1 MSRAAAD
8 RPLDLVTFG
17 RAAVDLYGEQI
28 GGRLEDMASFAKY
41 LGGCPANIAV
51 GAARLGLKVGILTR
65 VGDDHMGRFVR
76 ETLAA
81 EGVDVSQVKSDRERL
96 TALVVLGIRD
106 RETFPLIFYRE
117 NCADMALEAADI
129 NPAYVA
135 RASALVVTGTHLS
148 AAKVDAASRTAIAA
162 ARAAGTRVVLDID
175 YRPVLWGLT
184 GRGDGETRYV
194 SSASVT
200 AHLQSIVHH
209 CDLIVGTEEEMRIA
223 GGSPDT
229 LAALRRLRELSKAVI
244 VLKRGSEGATIFD
257 GAIPD
262 AFMNAIDCPG
272 FPVEVFNVLGAGDG
286 FMAGLLAGWLRG
298 KDWREAGRI
307 ANACG
312 ALVVARH
319 GCAPAMPSQIE
330 LEAFLARAGEI
341 RVPRQDAE
349 LARLHRVTT
358 GRRPRPEVLALA
370 FDHRRQFEE
379 LAQRAGTPQQRI
391 QKFKHL
397 IGSAV
402 RAVHAEQ
409 GSVGAIVDD
418 RYSSDVLDAL
428 TGTGLWLARPVE
440 LPGSRPLAFE
450 TVEEPASSL
459 RTWPAEHIAKCLVLY
474 DAADPDALR
483 LAQEATLLGLQ
494 RACHASGRE
503 WLLELIPPNGRSP
516 ELVVPPAMERL
527 YAVGVCPDWWKLPP
541 STDPGTWQRV
551 GEIIR
556 DRDPYSRGVLLL
568 GLDASDSDLAA
579 SFAAASEEPIVR
591 GFAVGRTIF
600 WPIAERWFSGRV
612 TDADAETQLG
622 ESFRRVIAHW
632 RKARPRG
639 DRAHS
644 EHPQRSRQR

>member
-8 RPLDLVTFG
+8 RPLDLVTLG

-28 GGRLEDMASFAKY
+28 GGRLEDVASFAKY

-81 EGVDVSQVKSDRERL
+81 EGVDVSQVKTDWGRL

-106 RETFPLIFYRE
+106 RQTFPLIFYRE

-129 NPAYVA
+129 DPAYVA
-135 RASALVVTGTHLS
+135 RASALVVTGTHFS
-148 AAKVDAASRTAIAA
+148 AAKVDAASRAAIAA
-162 ARAAGTRVVLDID
+162 ARAAGTKVALDID

-184 GRGDGETRYV
+184 GKGDGETRYV
-194 SSASVT
+194 SSTSVT

-209 CDLIVGTEEEMRIA
+209 CDLIVGTEEEIRIA

-244 VLKRGSEGATIFD
+244 VLKRGSEGATIFA

-262 AFMNAIDCPG
+262 TFMNAIDCPG

-286 FMAGLLAGWLRG
+286 FMAGLLTGWLRG
-298 KDWREAGRI
+298 KGWREAGRI

-319 GCAPAMPSQIE
+319 GCAPAMPSLIE
-330 LEAFLARAGEI
+330 LEAFLARAAVI
-341 RVPRQDAE
+341 RVPRQDVE
-349 LARLHRVTT
+349 LVRLHRVTT
-358 GRRPRPEVLALA
+358 GRAPRPEVLALA

-379 LAQRAGTPQQRI
+379 LAQRAGTPPERI
-391 QKFKHL
+391 HRFKHL
-397 IGSAV
+397 IGKAV
-402 RAVHAEQ
+402 RAVHGEQ

-418 RYSSDVLDAL
+418 RYSSEVLDAL

-450 TVEEPASSL
+450 AVEEPALTL
-459 RTWPAEHIAKCLVLY
+459 RTWPAEHAAKCLVFY
-474 DAADPDALR
+474 DAADPDEL
-483 LAQEATLLGLQ
+483 LLDQEATLLELQ
-494 RACHASGRE
+494 RACHATGHE
-503 WLLELIPPNGRSP
+503 WLLELIPPNGRLP
-516 ELVVPPAMERL
+516 ERVVPPSMERL
-527 YAVGVCPDWWKLPP
+527 YAVGICPDWWKLPP
-541 STDPGTWQRV
+541 STDPSTWRRI
-551 GEIIR
+551 GGIIR

-579 SFAAASEEPIVR
+579 SFAAASQEPMVR
-591 GFAVGRTIF
+591 GFAVGRSIF
-600 WPIAERWFSGRV
+600 WPVAEQWFSGGV
-612 TDADAETQLG
+612 TDAEAETQLA

-632 RKARPRG
+632 RKAR
-639 DRAHS
+639 
-644 EHPQRSRQR
+644 